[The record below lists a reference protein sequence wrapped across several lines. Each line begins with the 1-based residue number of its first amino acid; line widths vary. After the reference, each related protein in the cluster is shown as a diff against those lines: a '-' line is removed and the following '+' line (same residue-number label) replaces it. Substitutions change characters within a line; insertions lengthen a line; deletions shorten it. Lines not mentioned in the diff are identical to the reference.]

1 MLAATSF
8 PRESLLHVVKML
20 PAAPLILA
28 RLGRMLLDL
37 NADLSDVT
45 ALLRC
50 DAALTARLMR
60 IANSAL
66 YNTGAPYSS
75 LEQALARVGFSEV
88 YRLTGFAATAQ
99 LTDEKLPLYGLTGPE
114 LRENSLLT
122 ALVME
127 ELANAAGVDQR
138 AAYTAGLL
146 RSTGKIALNRLTRD
160 PAYSGSY
167 PATNG
172 GPLADWETDF
182 TGLNNCEAAAFILN
196 EWRFSPATINAIQQH
211 YAPRPSSSQ
220 LTFLLNLAAGA
231 AARCDHGLPGERFY
245 WEPTPE
251 KFAAAKIS
259 EADLEE
265 ASRLA
270 LEKFGPV
277 RGSVG

>member
-1 MLAATSF
+1 MLATSF
-8 PRESLLHVVKML
+8 PRESLLHVVKTL
-20 PAAPLILA
+20 PAAPQILA

-50 DAALTARLMR
+50 DAALTARIVR
-60 IANSAL
+60 IANSAA
-66 YNTGAPYSS
+66 YNTGAPYGS

-99 LTDEKLPLYGLTGPE
+99 LTDEKLPLYGLDGPH

-127 ELANAAGVDQR
+127 ALAGDVGIDQR

-160 PAYSGSY
+160 PAYSGCY
-167 PATNG
+167 PAASG
-172 GPLADWETDF
+172 VPLANWETDF

-196 EWRFSPATINAIQQH
+196 EWRFPPATLNAIQQH
-211 YAPRPSSSQ
+211 YRPTASAPA
-220 LTFLLNLAAGA
+220 LAFLLNLAAGA
-231 AARCDHGLPGERFY
+231 AERAGHGLPGESSY
-245 WEPTPE
+245 WEVKPE
-251 KFAAAKIS
+251 KLAAAKITQEELD
-259 EADLEE
+259 EALQM
-265 ASRLA
+265 A

-277 RGSVG
+277 RAALA

>member
-8 PRESLLHVVKML
+8 PRESLLHVVKTL
-20 PAAPLILA
+20 PAAPQILA

-37 NADLSDVT
+37 NADLADVT

-50 DAALTARLMR
+50 DAALTTRIMR
-60 IANSAL
+60 IANSAA
-66 YNTGAPYSS
+66 YNIGPPFAS

-99 LTDEKLPLYGLTGPE
+99 LCDEAMPLYGVTGPQ

-127 ELANAAGVDQR
+127 ALAATIGVDQR

-160 PAYSGSY
+160 PAYSGCYSKE
-167 PATNG
+167 NG
-172 GPLADWETDF
+172 GPLARWETEF

-196 EWRFSPATINAIQQH
+196 EWRFPPATLNAIQQH
-211 YAPRPSSSQ
+211 YAPRSTSPA
-220 LTFLLNLAAGA
+220 LAAILNLAAGA
-231 AARCDHGLPGERFY
+231 AERAGHGLPGEQTY
-245 WEPTPE
+245 WETTPE
-251 KFAAAKIS
+251 KFAAAKITETDLD
-259 EADLEE
+259 EAL
-265 ASRLA
+265 RVA
-270 LEKFGPV
+270 LEHFGPI
-277 RGSVG
+277 RAALA

>member
-1 MLAATSF
+1 MLATSF
-8 PRESLLHVVKML
+8 PRESLLHVVKTL

-60 IANSAL
+60 IANSAA
-66 YNTGAPYSS
+66 YNTGAPFAS

-99 LTDEKLPLYGLTGPE
+99 LTDEQLPLYGLAGARV
-114 LRENSLLT
+114 RENSLLT

-127 ELANAAGVDQR
+127 SLAPAIGVDQR

-160 PAYSGSY
+160 PAYTGRY
-167 PATNG
+167 PENESV
-172 GPLADWETDF
+172 PLAHWETDF

-196 EWRFSPATINAIQQH
+196 EWRFPPATINAIQQH
-211 YAPRPSSSQ
+211 YAPHGASPA
-220 LTFLLNLAAGA
+220 LAHVLNLAAGA
-231 AARCDHGLPGERFY
+231 AAGAGYALPGESSY
-245 WEPTPE
+245 WAVTPE
-251 KFAAAKIS
+251 KLAAAKAT
-259 EADLEE
+259 EADLEAAVQAALME
-265 ASRLA
+265 FSRLRA
-270 LEKFGPV
+270 AV
-277 RGSVG
+277 A

>member
-1 MLAATSF
+1 MLATSF
-8 PRESLLHVVKML
+8 PRESLLHVVKTL
-20 PAAPLILA
+20 PAAPQILA

-50 DAALTARLMR
+50 DAALTARIMR
-60 IANSAL
+60 IANSAM
-66 YNTGAPYSS
+66 YNTGAPFAS

-99 LTDEKLPLYGLTGPE
+99 LTDEKLPLYGLAGPQ

-127 ELANAAGVDQR
+127 SLAAAGGIEQR

-146 RSTGKIALNRLTRD
+146 RSTGKVALNRLTRD
-160 PAYSGSY
+160 PAYSGAY
-167 PATNG
+167 PAAGNP
-172 GPLADWETDF
+172 PLADWETDF

-196 EWRFSPATINAIQQH
+196 EWRFPPATLNAIQQH
-211 YAPRPSSSQ
+211 YKPRASSP
-220 LTFLLNLAAGA
+220 LAFLLNLAAGA
-231 AARCDHGLPGERFY
+231 AERSGHPLPGETSY
-245 WEPTPE
+245 WEITPE
-251 KFAAAKIS
+251 KLAAAKIT
-259 EADLEE
+259 EAELET
-265 ASRLA
+265 ATQDA

-277 RGSVG
+277 RAALA